1 MPKDNRDYHS
11 LVLYFFPS
19 RHLPSRLATS
29 FIFSRA
35 SGRRARDF
43 RKRVRR
49 ESRAF
54 IHKARLACRVRI
66 TCHLIHTSWLV
77 NFEHRE
83 IFAFSIHGCI
93 VLSATMRLTERKRE
107 EKRRGGGGRGGKG
120 TFMVER
126 WKVTWKCL
134 KIIIG

>member
-1 MPKDNRDYHS
+1 MPKDNRDSSFACALLLS
-11 LVLYFFPS
+11 LPPLFLAAGYFLYFLSGIRSTRSRFPE
-19 RHLPSRLATS
+19 
-29 FIFSRA
+29 A
-35 SGRRARDF
+35 SKARET
-43 RKRVRR
+43 V
-49 ESRAF
+49 AF
-54 IHKARLACRVRI
+54 IHKDLACCVRI
-66 TCHLIHTSWLV
+66 TCHLIHTTWLV

-83 IFAFSIHGCI
+83 IFAFSIHGCV

-107 EKRRGGGGRGGKG
+107 EKRKGRGREG